1 MAVEI
6 VKLDDGTDA
15 ITVTDA
21 AEHAGV
27 ERPTV
32 YSWIRRYGIE
42 KVGRTANGHNLYRFA
57 DLARAEQRTR
67 KGARRNVG
75 LRTVATQDI
84 ADDEALLVRLA
95 CRHLKILSDH
105 HAPTPGRPVA
115 CFECS
120 AQREIAY
127 VVRQHAEASCRA
139 A

>member
-6 VKLDDGTDA
+6 IKLSDGADA
-15 ITVTDA
+15 ITATDA

-32 YSWIRRYGIE
+32 YSWIRRYKIPC
-42 KVGRTANGHNLYRFA
+42 VGKHDNGQNLYRLS
-57 DLARAEQRTR
+57 DIARAERSTR

-75 LRTVATQDI
+75 LRTVATHEI
-84 ADDEALLVRLA
+84 ADDEALLVRLD
-95 CRHLKILSDH
+95 CQHLKILSDQ

-115 CFECS
+115 CFECA

-127 VVRQHAEASCRA
+127 VVPPQAQYA